1 MVWRFHLIRRPTG
14 LHSRGIGAI
23 LQQRNNLDFVRF
35 AEAIPWMRGGLS
47 AFIAGLNRLRE
58 EIPDWRFLESAMRKK
73 IAVHIPVFLVTVK
86 SKS

>member
-1 MVWRFHLIRRPTG
+1 
-14 LHSRGIGAI
+14 
-23 LQQRNNLDFVRF
+23 
-35 AEAIPWMRGGLS
+35 MRGGLS

-58 EIPDWRFLESAMRKK
+58 EIPDWRVLESAMRKK